1 MAKKKQ
7 TAGKTKTILV
17 LRDGSEHEVVSES
30 GKYYFCEGTQ
40 FRKMNPTIAAVETRD
55 AKTKQEDT
63 DHADRK

>member
-7 TAGKTKTILV
+7 TAWKTKTILA

-40 FRKMNPTIAAVETRD
+40 FRKMNPNIAAVETRD
-55 AKTKQEDT
+55 DKTKQEDT
-63 DHADRK
+63 DHADRE